1 MNPDKLFDYLEGRL
15 PAAERA
21 ALEERLMSDKQ
32 LQRELAVARQIHAG
46 MRGDSR
52 EVLLPPRSDVTEQ
65 GRKMALRVGAAFIVL
80 MAVNVGIGLWLIA
93 RHETKNPNRAL
104 LERQMRE
111 QIANSLEH
119 AAATF
124 TPAPLGV
131 GEITVPAAH
140 GKLEVVADQVVVIAS
155 RFGGSATKGLED
167 RGRLSVLVDVPSNR
181 DPEFRAAIS
190 SMVGEALPA
199 SATPAT
205 AAQASG
211 SPAFAKATADKPTPA
226 TATQEPGST
235 IPATS
240 EKKSFVIQIVEQSA
254 KSD

>member
-1 MNPDKLFDYLEGRL
+1 MNPDKLFDYLEDRL

-21 ALEERLMSDKQ
+21 ALEERLMLDKQ

-52 EVLLPPRSDVTEQ
+52 EVLLAARPDVTEQ

-80 MAVNVGIGLWLIA
+80 MAVNVAIGLWLIA

-104 LERQMRE
+104 LEKQMRD

-124 TPAPLGV
+124 TPALLGV
-131 GEITVPAAH
+131 DEITVPAPT
-140 GKLEVVADQVVVIAS
+140 GKLEIVADQVVTIAS
-155 RFGGSATKGLED
+155 RFGGSAAKGLPD
-167 RGRLSVLVDVPSNR
+167 QGRLSVLVDVPSNR
-181 DPEFRAAIS
+181 EAEFRAAVS
-190 SMVGEALPA
+190 SIAGTSTPT
-199 SATPAT
+199 SKTPAT
-205 AAQASG
+205 TA
-211 SPAFAKATADKPTPA
+211 ATA
-226 TATQEPGST
+226 
-235 IPATS
+235 
-240 EKKSFVIQIVEQSA
+240 EKKSFVVQIVEQSA